1 MTPTAVVILNYNGE
15 DYLRRFLPSVLTHS
29 GNAEIIVA
37 DNQSNDRSVEVL
49 TNEFPTVR
57 IIQLDKNHGYAGGYN
72 HAIAKVSAE
81 YIVLLNSDVEVTE
94 GWLSPLVTFLDQNPA
109 YAACQ
114 PKIKDYNDPARFE
127 YAGAS
132 GGYVDRLGYP
142 YCRGRIFDS
151 IENDQSQ
158 YDEEAD
164 IFWTSGACMLV
175 RREVFVQS
183 GGLDPDFFAHME
195 EIDLCWRFRSMGFKL
210 RSIPTASVFH
220 VGGGTLSKL
229 SPLKTYLNFRNGLF
243 MLLKNL
249 PLTTL
254 LMIFPIRILLD
265 WIAAIKFILEGSPRH
280 GISVWKAHL
289 KMLAA
294 ASKMIKKRKVFSKTD
309 SRKAIVFDYY
319 LKNKRK
325 FDEI

>member
-289 KMLAA
+289 KMLAT